1 MLKRRLLVA
10 GVAADALVWP
20 LAVRAQAPA
29 RVPRIG
35 YLNLRSGPIAQELGM
50 QLLVFDAA
58 TADELAGVFAAT
70 RREQAQAQQIDPLSN
85 DRSRDIVELAARHR
99 LPAMY
104 DIRLFVDGGGLVS
117 YGPSIAHSCRHAASC
132 VEKILRG
139 ARAADLPVEQPTRF
153 ELVINLGTV
162 RTLGLTIPKSLLPR
176 ADEVTQ

>member
-35 YLNLRSGPIAQELGM
+35 YLNLRPGPIAQELGM

-70 RREQAQAQQIDPLSN
+70 RREQAQALQINPLSN
-85 DRSRDIVELAARHR
+85 DRSRGIVELAARHR

>member
-20 LAVRAQAPA
+20 LAVRSQAPA
-29 RVPRIG
+29 RVARIG